1 MKYCPACNFSFPDFH
16 HVCDFDGTELV
27 SAPERQALVVVRPSR
42 LRSALK
48 SPAFLS
54 VILAIVLLSSAIIIG
69 YLETRSAR
77 VASDQAAANAPGDV
91 SRVATGGEQSHRKS
105 RRLAH
110 SFHNHKRN
118 LRLSPSL
125 ASIRHERV
133 TTRAVAKRHQKFIAS
148 PTATATAETARS
160 REPQQ
165 FSNSSAMN
173 APAATRASQTPAR
186 IGAPGNSE
194 FGANRSFEPA
204 THQKEPKLT
213 AMLKTTWHVL
223 KKPFKF

>member
-27 SAPERQALVVVRPSR
+27 SEPERQALMKVRPSR
-42 LRSALK
+42 LQSALK

-54 VILAIVLLSSAIIIG
+54 VMLAIVLLSSAITIG

-77 VASDQAAANAPGDV
+77 MTSDQAAANAPGDV
-91 SRVATGGEQSHRKS
+91 SQVATGGEQSPRKS

-125 ASIRHERV
+125 ASIRRETV
-133 TTRAVAKRHQKFIAS
+133 TTRALAKRHQKFTVS
-148 PTATATAETARS
+148 PTATTETARS

-165 FSNSSAMN
+165 TSNSSAMN

-194 FGANRSFEPA
+194 FAASRSFEPV

>member
-27 SAPERQALVVVRPSR
+27 SEPEHQALVEVRPSR

-54 VILAIVLLSSAIIIG
+54 VMLAIVLLASAITIG

-77 VASDQAAANAPGDV
+77 VAADQAAANAPGDV
-91 SRVATGGEQSHRKS
+91 LATGGEQAPHKR

-125 ASIRHERV
+125 ARMRHETV
-133 TTRAVAKRHQKFIAS
+133 TTRTLAKRHEKFTPS
-148 PTATATAETARS
+148 PTATTETAR
-160 REPQQ
+160 RRQPQQ
-165 FSNSSAMN
+165 FSNSSAMS

-194 FGANRSFEPA
+194 FAANRSFEPA